1 VPRQLELAEKQSRRI
16 LVRRGWL
23 IFDMK
28 TRLLLFCAIAVCLC
42 SCKSKDEAGIVK
54 YDLEHH
60 FAPSNFYDFLATRT
74 TVPYI
79 DANGV
84 KFDNESIATGF
95 ALDEPL
101 LGTPYTSRQLLTDL
115 GEERIKMM
123 DEAGI
128 DVAFLSHTVG
138 LYNLPKD
145 DCIYWA
151 RVHNDSLAAYANR
164 YPERIRPTMTLPVMY
179 VEEAIAEMQR
189 CYDMGFRVWFID
201 SNFGKQF
208 KRIYDPM
215 YEPLLAKADEL
226 GVTLYIHPGI
236 PTEPTLLDNGICY
249 AEAALG
255 FGQDVMKTVL
265 RLTMTGTFDRYP
277 HLRVV
282 VGHYGE
288 FLPFTMDRIDHMLEV
303 VPNPLYTCKH
313 NFDWYI
319 RHHNLM
325 FTSSGNPD
333 SRVFKCTCNQ
343 VGTSNVMFGSDY
355 PFELYTEE
363 AETIDTLS
371 LPFEHKKAFWQEN
384 IEKYILG
391 GSGNW
396 DDVVPERAPLKEEK
410 MTPTVKGYDFEHHY
424 YISAFFDAVADRKNP
439 PRFNRETYDFEI
451 HKNLIMCPTP
461 ELLSFFS
468 EFGPQR
474 MATIDEVGLGMAVL
488 SSSEG
493 PVELDDKTAIEL
505 CRASNDSVYV
515 MSQRYPGR
523 ISGEMMLP
531 INDVKAAIAEM
542 HRCYDMGF
550 RVWCC
555 GSHFFTSDTTA
566 THIYEPKYEPILA
579 EANKLGLAIYVH
591 PQVSAD
597 ADDQDFGY
605 TYCAAMFGFTANVM
619 RTVVRLVLNGT
630 LDRYPD
636 IRIIVPHV
644 GEYLPF
650 VLTRMDNR
658 FSSIPDPYV
667 KNKKTFAEYVK
678 EHRIL
683 ISLSGMVSKE
693 AFDLSKEVIG
703 VDGMMFSSDFPYEN
717 YKEMVDFFLRM
728 DMTQEELDKIWGG
741 NAEKYIFNK

>member
-1 VPRQLELAEKQSRRI
+1 
-16 LVRRGWL
+16 
-23 IFDMK
+23 MK
-28 TRLLLFCAIAVCLC
+28 TEGKFTLLLALSAICIC
-42 SCKSKDEAGIVK
+42 SCSLHTAKIEVK
-54 YDLEHH
+54 RYDLEHH
-60 FAPSNFYDFLATRT
+60 FAPSNFNDFLATRT
-74 TVPYI
+74 TAPFI
-79 DANGV
+79 DSKGV
-84 KFDNESIATGF
+84 KFEREDIESGF
-95 ALDEPL
+95 PLDEPV
-101 LGTPYTSRQLLTDL
+101 LGTQYTARQLLTDL

-128 DVAFLSHTVG
+128 DVAFLSHSTG
-138 LYNLPKD
+138 LYDLPKD
-145 DCIYWA
+145 ECIYWA
-151 RVHNDSLAAYANR
+151 AIHNDSLANYAAR
-164 YPERIRPTMTLPVMY
+164 YPERIRPTMTLPAMY
-179 VEEAIAEMQR
+179 VEEAVAEMQR

-201 SNFGKQF
+201 SNFGPKF

-215 YEPLLAKADEL
+215 YEPLLAKASDL

-236 PTEPTLLDNGICY
+236 PTEPTLLDNGLSY
-249 AEAALG
+249 SEPGLG

-265 RLTMTGTFDRYP
+265 RLTLTGTFDRYP
-277 HLRVV
+277 KLRVV

-288 FLPFTMDRIDHMLEV
+288 FLPFTMDRIDHMLV
-303 VPNPLYTCKH
+303 AVPNPLYTCKH

-325 FTSSGNPD
+325 FTSSGNLD
-333 SRVFKCTCNQ
+333 TRVFECTCNQ
-343 VGTSNVMFGSDY
+343 VGYSNIMFGSDY
-355 PFELYTEE
+355 PYELYKEA

-371 LPFEHKKAFWQEN
+371 MPFKQKKAYWQDN
-384 IEKYILG
+384 IEKYILN

-396 DDVVPERAPLKEEK
+396 DDVVSERASLQKEK
-410 MTPTVKGYDFEHHY
+410 MTPSVKGYDFEHHY
-424 YISAFFDAVADRKNP
+424 YIPAFFDALAERKEA
-439 PRFNRETYDFEI
+439 PRYNKDTRLLEMHTNMGFVN
-451 HKNLIMCPTP
+451 TP
-461 ELLSFFS
+461 EFMAMLDD
-468 EFGPQR
+468 FGSDR
-474 MATIDEVGLGMAVL
+474 MAVIDDVGIGMAVM

-493 PVELDDKTAIEL
+493 PVELDNKTAIEL
-505 CRASNDSVYV
+505 CRASNDSVYA

-523 ISGEMMLP
+523 ISGEMTLP
-531 INDVKAAIAEM
+531 VNDIKASIAEM

-555 GSHFFTSDTTA
+555 ASHFCTSDTTA
-566 THIYEPKYEPILA
+566 TYIYEPKYEPLLA
-579 EANKLGLAIYVH
+579 EANELGLAIYVH

-597 ADDQDFGY
+597 SDSQDFGY
-605 TYCAAMFGFTANVM
+605 PYNAAILGFTVNVM

-658 FSSIPDPYV
+658 FSALHDPFV
-667 KNKKTFAEYVK
+667 KNKKSFSEYIN

-693 AFDLSKEVIG
+693 AFDLAKKVIG
-703 VDGMMFSSDFPYEN
+703 VDGMVYASDYPYEN
-717 YKEMVDFFLRM
+717 YKDMVDFFLRM